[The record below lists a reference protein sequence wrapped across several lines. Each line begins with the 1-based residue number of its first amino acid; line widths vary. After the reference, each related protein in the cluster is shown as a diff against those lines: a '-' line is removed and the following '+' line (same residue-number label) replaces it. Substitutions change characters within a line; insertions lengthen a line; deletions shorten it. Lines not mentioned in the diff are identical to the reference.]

1 MIKYFFSIV
10 FMLWVF
16 FSAFGQQYG
25 SFKDARDGK
34 VYKTVKIGNQEWMAE
49 NLNTDRFRNGDK
61 IPEARSLEEWD
72 SASSKKHPFWCY
84 FDNDPDNGKK
94 YGKLYNWYAVN
105 DKRGLAPKGWHIPSD
120 AEWTIL
126 INFLGGKKVVG
137 KKLKSTTGWER
148 YIMGSYKSGNGANS
162 SGFTGLPGGYINYYQ
177 LNYVFSDESGAWW
190 SSSEHDKGW
199 LESGGTFFINIWGN
213 EVNLYNQLKE
223 LGNSVRC
230 IRD

>member
-1 MIKYFFSIV
+1 MKKIFLFTCINAVCIFSV
-10 FMLWVF
+10 L
-16 FSAFGQQYG
+16 GQQYG

-34 VYKTVKIGNQEWMAE
+34 IYKTVKIGNQEWMAE
-49 NLNTDRFRNGDK
+49 NLNTDKFRNGDI
-61 IPEARSLEEWD
+61 IPEAKTLEEWD
-72 SASSKKHPFWCY
+72 SVSVNKQPFYCY
-84 FDNDPDNGKK
+84 FDNEPTNGNK
-94 YGKLYNWYAVN
+94 YGKLYNWYAVD

-137 KKLKSTTGWER
+137 KKLKSTSGWER
-148 YIMGSYKSGNGANS
+148 YIMGNYKSGNGTNS
-162 SGFTGLPGGYINYYQ
+162 SGFAALPGGYINYYQ
-177 LNYVFSDESGAWW
+177 LNFVFYDVSGAWW
-190 SSSEHDKGW
+190 SSTEHDSGL

-213 EVNLYNQLKE
+213 EVNLYNQSKE